1 MFIYKTVFIETQSLN
16 ETKYQL
22 DDNDVSYSYRD
33 IESGAEVEVETS
45 EDNINILKKL
55 DIITQEEYNQLLSD
69 AVDYIY
75 LY

>member
-16 ETKYQL
+16 KTKNQL

-33 IESGAEVEVETS
+33 IKSGDEVEVETS

>member
-16 ETKYQL
+16 KTKNQL

-33 IESGAEVEVETS
+33 IESGDEVEVETS

-55 DIITQEEYNQLLSD
+55 DIITQEEYDQLLSG

>member
-16 ETKYQL
+16 KTKNQL
-22 DDNDVSYSYRD
+22 DDNDVIYSYRD
-33 IESGAEVEVETS
+33 IESGDEVEVETS
-45 EDNINILKKL
+45 EVNINILKKL

>member
-16 ETKYQL
+16 KTKNQL
-22 DDNDVSYSYRD
+22 DDNDVIYSYRD
-33 IESGAEVEVETS
+33 IESGDEVEVETS

>member
-16 ETKYQL
+16 KTKNQL

-33 IESGAEVEVETS
+33 IESGDEVEVETS

>member
-1 MFIYKTVFIETQSLN
+1 MFIYKTVFIEVQNLS
-16 ETKYQL
+16 ETTDQL
-22 DDNDVSYSYRD
+22 DDNEVSYSYRD
-33 IESGAEVEVETS
+33 IESGDEVEVETS
-45 EDNINILKKL
+45 EENINILKKL

>member
-16 ETKYQL
+16 KTKNQL

-33 IESGAEVEVETS
+33 IESGDEVEVETS
-45 EDNINILKKL
+45 EVNINILKKL
-55 DIITQEEYNQLLSD
+55 DIITQEEYDQLLSG

>member
-16 ETKYQL
+16 KTKNQL

-33 IESGAEVEVETS
+33 IESGDEVEVETS
-45 EDNINILKKL
+45 EVNINILKKL

>member
-16 ETKYQL
+16 KTKNQL

-33 IESGAEVEVETS
+33 IKSGDEVEVETS
-45 EDNINILKKL
+45 EVNINILKKL

>member
-16 ETKYQL
+16 KTKNQL
-22 DDNDVSYSYRD
+22 DDNDVIYSYRD
-33 IESGAEVEVETS
+33 IESGDEVEVETS

-55 DIITQEEYNQLLSD
+55 DIITQEEYDQLLSG

>member
-16 ETKYQL
+16 KTKNQL

-33 IESGAEVEVETS
+33 IESGDEVEVETS
-45 EDNINILKKL
+45 EDNINILKNF

>member
-1 MFIYKTVFIETQSLN
+1 MFIYKTVFIETQSLSK
-16 ETKYQL
+16 TKEQL

-33 IESGAEVEVETS
+33 IESGDEVEVETS

-55 DIITQEEYNQLLSD
+55 DIITQEEYNQLFSD